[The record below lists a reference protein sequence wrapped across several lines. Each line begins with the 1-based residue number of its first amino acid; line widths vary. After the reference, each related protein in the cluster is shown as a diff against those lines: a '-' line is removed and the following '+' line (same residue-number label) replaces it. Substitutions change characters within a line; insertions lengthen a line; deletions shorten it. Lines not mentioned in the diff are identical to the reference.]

1 MKKIFLILSS
11 AVFLTSC
18 LKDKDYD
25 AGTIGHQ
32 VGEQK
37 IIELARP
44 NSTASVTSLALDFV
58 NRDTILSI
66 VPARISSG
74 TGAESDISITVDTS
88 ITSAYVAA
96 NPGILHF
103 KAIPGASV
111 VSSMTLTIPKGS
123 LSSQSLQIKVN
134 PGMFDPSSNYVI
146 GFKITSTNN
155 ANYLINANY
164 HTMYVILGAKNQ
176 YDGVYDCEF
185 SNYHPSGN
193 PGYTGT
199 TTEVHMITTAADKV
213 KIFWPLADEYACPIV
228 FGGALNYFGSQ
239 EPEYTI
245 NSATNVVTVQN
256 AFAGAVTF
264 YTMNPT
270 FNSRY
275 EPATKTIFARFGYG
289 YVAGNFA
296 LGASREWTQKLT
308 YTGPR

>member
-1 MKKIFLILSS
+1 MKKILLILSS
-11 AVFLTSC
+11 AMFLTSC
-18 LKDKDYD
+18 LKDKDYE

-32 VGEQK
+32 VGDQK

-44 NSTASVTSLALDFV
+44 NSTANKTSLALDFV

-66 VPARISSG
+66 IPARISSG

-88 ITSAYVAA
+88 VTSAYVAA
-96 NPGILHF
+96 NPGISHF
-103 KAIPGASV
+103 KTIPGASV
-111 VSSMTLTIPKGS
+111 ISPMTLTIAKGS
-123 LSSQSLQIKVN
+123 LASQSLQIKVN
-134 PGMFDPSSNYVI
+134 PGTFNPSSTYVI

-164 HTMYVILGAKNQ
+164 HTMYVLLGAKNA

-199 TTEVHMITTAADKV
+199 TVEVHMITTGADKV
-213 KIFWPLADEYACPIV
+213 KIYWPDVPGYYCPII
-228 FGGALNYFGSQ
+228 FGGGLSYFGSQ

-256 AFAGAVTF
+256 SFPGAATF

-275 EPATKTIFARFGYG
+275 EPATKTIYARFGYS
-289 YVAGNFA
+289 YVAGNFTP
-296 LGASREWTQKLT
+296 GTSREWTQKLT